1 MLDDHNYEL
10 RFLNLNDY
18 NNEKALEEMIQNDKW
33 MRESALARFED
44 PGWTMD
50 VAVKGALYGYRRDKN
65 MNPII
70 YINARRALDNGFGS
84 DGIFNCV
91 DFLMTYTRFAAF
103 VPGKIEQYQ
112 MIIDVNGVKM
122 WEIPY
127 NAIFRIVMHSSLNF
141 KHLCRSLNMIGLN
154 WVTE

>member
-1 MLDDHNYEL
+1 
-10 RFLNLNDY
+10 
-18 NNEKALEEMIQNDKW
+18 
-33 MRESALARFED
+33 
-44 PGWTMD
+44 
-50 VAVKGALYGYRRDKN
+50 
-65 MNPII
+65 
-70 YINARRALDNGFGS
+70 
-84 DGIFNCV
+84 
-91 DFLMTYTRFAAF
+91 
-103 VPGKIEQYQ
+103 